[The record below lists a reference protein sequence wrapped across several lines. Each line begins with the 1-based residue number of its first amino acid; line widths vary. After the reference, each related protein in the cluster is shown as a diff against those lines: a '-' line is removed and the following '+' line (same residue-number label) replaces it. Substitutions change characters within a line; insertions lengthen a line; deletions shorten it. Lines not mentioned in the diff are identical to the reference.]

1 MSADAMR
8 LAGWMRRLAVV
19 GVLLCLVVVVLGAYV
34 RLNAAGLSCPDWPG
48 CYGAASPALI
58 SAAASAQAASAHMPV
73 EIGKAWREMIHR
85 YAAGTLGLIIAALAA
100 LAVATHGRLVSLP
113 FAFAL
118 LGVLLVQAAL
128 GMFTVTLRLTPLIVT
143 AHLVFG
149 MTTLALLA
157 WLAFSLRAPAPH
169 DAARLPRRLALA
181 SLIVLA
187 MQIAL
192 GGWTSSNYAALAC
205 PDFPT
210 CQGHWWPPLDFAH
223 AFVLWRGVELHYEGG
238 VLGGPA
244 RAAIQLT
251 HRLGA
256 CAATLMLVLA
266 AAVTLRHVPMQRARL
281 AAWCV
286 VGFLMLQLIIAISM
300 VEAGFPLALAT
311 AHNAGAALL
320 LLATVA
326 LYNAVSARPAPAAAL
341 PITKESARVDPV

>member
-1 MSADAMR
+1 MR
-8 LAGWMRRLAVV
+8 LARWIRRLAAAAL
-19 GVLLCLVVVVLGAYV
+19 LLCLVVVVLGAYV

-58 SAAASAQAASAHMPV
+58 STAASAQAQSAHMPV
-73 EIGKAWREMIHR
+73 EVGKAWREMIHR

-100 LAVATHGRLVSLP
+100 LALATRGRLVSLR
-113 FAFAL
+113 FAFTL

-157 WLAFSLRAPAPH
+157 WLALSVRGSAAPH

-181 SLIVLA
+181 ALIVLA

-205 PDFPT
+205 PDLPT
-210 CQGHWWPPLDFAH
+210 CQGHWWPPMDFAH
-223 AFVLWRGVELHYEGG
+223 AFVLWRGVDLNYEGG

-256 CAATLMLVLA
+256 CAATFMLLLA
-266 AAVTLRHVPMQRARL
+266 AGITLRRAPMRRARL
-281 AAWCV
+281 AAWAV
-286 VGFLMLQLIIAISM
+286 VGFLILQLLIAISM
-300 VEAGFPLALAT
+300 VETGFPLALAT

-326 LYNAVSARPAPAAAL
+326 LYNAASARPAPEAAL
-341 PITKESARVDPV
+341 TSINESSRVDPV